1 MNLPDSFSPGK
12 KRGSAKNYSSL
23 KLNCLLSTMQFS
35 FSTLNYKQKSLL
47 AEVIYLFVIGVL
59 SPFAVGLQI
68 FSNLSSV
75 LSLVLVN
82 IFQLPVIILF
92 YRIYLPYTIEKRRYV
107 LAVILLPVYLLLYEL
122 ATRISF
128 IMAIHLPFI
137 PEPYKNGLS
146 SAHPE
151 DFTQG
156 YFNQSIG
163 YTCLLLLAV
172 TSLYVVKLL
181 FKNQHNLNTVETEKL
196 KLELNQLKSQIQPHF
211 FFNTLNNMYSLSVQ
225 NSPETPGMITDLS
238 AIMRYVLY
246 DSSQEKVK
254 LQQEIDF
261 IRSYIH
267 LENLRHTQF
276 NLIDFSI
283 QGNIDHVMI
292 EPLLFLPLIENT
304 FKHALRKDVANKWV
318 KLVLSVDDKELI
330 FQTSNPRILSNT
342 LTDQTYGGI
351 GLHNVRKRM
360 ELLYPNKHELIIH
373 DEDDSFIVTLVIN
386 LA

>member
-1 MNLPDSFSPGK
+1 M
-12 KRGSAKNYSSL
+12 
-23 KLNCLLSTMQFS
+23 MQFS
-35 FSTLNYKQKSLL
+35 FSTLNYKQKSLM
-47 AEVIYLFVIGVL
+47 AELIYLFVIGVL

-68 FSNLSSV
+68 FSSLSSV

-92 YRIYLPYTIEKRRYV
+92 YRIYLPYTIEKRRYR

-122 ATRISF
+122 GSRLSF
-128 IMAIHLPFI
+128 IIVIHLPFI
-137 PEPYKNGLS
+137 PASYRNGLS
-146 SAHPE
+146 SVHPE
-151 DFTQG
+151 DLSQG

-163 YTCLLLLAV
+163 YTCLVLLAV

-225 NSPETPGMITDLS
+225 HSPETPGMITDLS
-238 AIMRYVLY
+238 GIMRYVLY
-246 DSSQEKVK
+246 DSSHEKVK
-254 LQQEIDF
+254 LQQETDF
-261 IRSYIH
+261 IKSYIH
-267 LENLRHTQF
+267 LENLRHTQS
-276 NLIDFSI
+276 NLIDFSV
-283 QGNIDHVMI
+283 QGDTDDVMI

-304 FKHALRKDVANKWV
+304 FKHALHQDIADKWV
-318 KLVLSVDDKELI
+318 RLILSVDEKELI
-330 FQTSNPRILSNT
+330 FQTSNPKVSPNIA
-342 LTDQTYGGI
+342 TDQNYGGI

-373 DEDDSFIVTLVIN
+373 DEADSFIVTLVIN
-386 LA
+386 LI